1 MPAQGSKGILS
12 FLQASLWMA
21 RLWRAASYNFVLVLN
36 RAAFWLPRQCGPY
49 LEAGQSVLPRHL
61 EWERNIT

>member
-1 MPAQGSKGILS
+1 
-12 FLQASLWMA
+12 MA

-36 RAAFWLPRQCGPY
+36 RVAFWLPRQCGPY
-49 LEAGQSVLPRHL
+49 LEAGQSVLPRHM